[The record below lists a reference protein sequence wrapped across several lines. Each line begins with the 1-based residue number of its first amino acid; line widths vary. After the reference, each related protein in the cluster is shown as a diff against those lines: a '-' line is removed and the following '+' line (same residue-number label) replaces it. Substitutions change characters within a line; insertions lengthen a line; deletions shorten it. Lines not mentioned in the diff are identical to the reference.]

1 MLPAM
6 AEPTRFLLMF
16 SSTRAAVLLFNT
28 YTNINRLF
36 LSDDL
41 IHLQTDVM
49 PQVCL
54 GRVVFTSLTTLAGTV
69 ASHTADFPRPM
80 IQFMAAD
87 FLSVQ

>member
-16 SSTRAAVLLFNT
+16 SSTRAAVPLFNT

-54 GRVVFTSLTTLAGTV
+54 G
-69 ASHTADFPRPM
+69 
-80 IQFMAAD
+80 
-87 FLSVQ
+87 